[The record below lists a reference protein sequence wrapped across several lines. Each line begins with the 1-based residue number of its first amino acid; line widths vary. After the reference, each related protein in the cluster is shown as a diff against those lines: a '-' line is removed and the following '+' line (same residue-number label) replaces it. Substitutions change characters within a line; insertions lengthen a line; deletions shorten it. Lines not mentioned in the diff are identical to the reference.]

1 MINRKGASTD
11 VMTRKQRSNCMSRI
25 RGKDTVPEMILRR
38 ALWARG
44 LRYRLHYR
52 ITGRPDIVFPK
63 QKIAIFIDG
72 CFWHGCP
79 AHRTYPKNNADF
91 WRTKIENNIAR
102 DADVTKILE
111 AEGWTVLRFWEH
123 QIKLE
128 LPSIIDRIL
137 LLLKSPNNVDFQRGE
152 K

>member
-1 MINRKGASTD
+1 MINRKRASTD
-11 VMTRKQRSNCMSRI
+11 VMTREQRSHCMSRI
-25 RGKDTVPEMILRR
+25 RGKDTVPEMTLRR

-52 ITGRPDIVFPK
+52 ITGRPDIVFPG
-63 QKIAIFIDG
+63 QKTAIFIDG

-79 AHRTYPKNNADF
+79 AHRTHPKNNADF

-128 LPSIIDRIL
+128 LSSIIDRIL
-137 LLLKSPNNVDFQRGE
+137 LVLTSPNNVDFQRG
-152 K
+152 KK

>member
-1 MINRKGASTD
+1 MINRKRASTD
-11 VMTRKQRSNCMSRI
+11 VMTREQRSHCMSRI
-25 RGKDTVPEMILRR
+25 RGKDTVPEMTLRR

-52 ITGRPDIVFPK
+52 ITGRPDIVFPG
-63 QKIAIFIDG
+63 QKTAIFIDG

-79 AHRTYPKNNADF
+79 AHRTHPKNNADF

-128 LPSIIDRIL
+128 LSSIVDRIL
-137 LLLKSPNNVDFQRGE
+137 LVLKPPNNVDFQRGE

>member
-1 MINRKGASTD
+1 
-11 VMTRKQRSNCMSRI
+11 MTREQRSHCMSRI
-25 RGKDTVPEMILRR
+25 RGKDTVPEMTLRR

-52 ITGRPDIVFPK
+52 ITGRPDIVFPG
-63 QKIAIFIDG
+63 QKTAIFIDG

-79 AHRTYPKNNADF
+79 AHRTHPKNNADF

-128 LPSIIDRIL
+128 LSSIIDRIL
-137 LLLKSPNNVDFQRGE
+137 LVLKSPNNVDFQRG
-152 K
+152 KK

>member
-1 MINRKGASTD
+1 MINRKRASTD
-11 VMTRKQRSNCMSRI
+11 VMTREQRSHCMSRI
-25 RGKDTVPEMILRR
+25 RGKDTVPEMTLRR

-52 ITGRPDIVFPK
+52 ITGRPDIVFPGRK
-63 QKIAIFIDG
+63 TAIFIDG

-91 WRTKIENNIAR
+91 WRTKIENNVAR

-111 AEGWTVLRFWEH
+111 TEGWTVLRFWEH

-128 LPSIIDRIL
+128 LSSIVDRIL
-137 LLLKSPNNVDFQRGE
+137 LVLKPPNNVDFQRGE

>member
-1 MINRKGASTD
+1 MINRKRASTD
-11 VMTRKQRSNCMSRI
+11 VMTREQRSHCMSRI
-25 RGKDTVPEMILRR
+25 RGKDTVPEMTLRR

-52 ITGRPDIVFPK
+52 ITGRPDIVFPR
-63 QKIAIFIDG
+63 QKTAIFIDG

-79 AHRTYPKNNADF
+79 AHRTHPKNNADF

-128 LPSIIDRIL
+128 LSSIIDRIL
-137 LLLKSPNNVDFQRGE
+137 LVLKSPNNVDFQRG
-152 K
+152 KK

>member
-1 MINRKGASTD
+1 MINRKRASTD
-11 VMTRKQRSNCMSRI
+11 VMTREQRSHCMSRI
-25 RGKDTVPEMILRR
+25 RGKDTVPEMTLRR

-52 ITGRPDIVFPK
+52 ITGRPDIVFPR
-63 QKIAIFIDG
+63 QKTAIFIDG

-79 AHRTYPKNNADF
+79 AHRTHPKNNADF

-128 LPSIIDRIL
+128 LSSIIDRIL
-137 LLLKSPNNVDFQRGE
+137 LALKPPNNVDFQRGE

>member
-1 MINRKGASTD
+1 MISRKRASTD
-11 VMTRKQRSNCMSRI
+11 VMTREQRSHCMSRI
-25 RGKDTVPEMILRR
+25 RGKDTVPEMTLRR

-52 ITGRPDIVFPK
+52 ITGRPDIVFPG
-63 QKIAIFIDG
+63 QKTAIFIDG

-79 AHRTYPKNNADF
+79 AHRTHPKNNADF

-128 LPSIIDRIL
+128 LSSIVDRIL
-137 LLLKSPNNVDFQRGE
+137 LVLKPPNNVDFQRGE